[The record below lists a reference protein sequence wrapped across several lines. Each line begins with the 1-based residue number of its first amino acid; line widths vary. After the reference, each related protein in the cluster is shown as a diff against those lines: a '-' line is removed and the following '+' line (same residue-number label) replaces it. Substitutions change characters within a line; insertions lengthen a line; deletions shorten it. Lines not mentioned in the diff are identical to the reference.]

1 MILSSLFEHRASL
14 ENPAISWSDP
24 NAFSDTLGISHDT
37 DAGVAVTHRKAISL
51 AAYWAAVKMISGDV
65 SKLPLEVF
73 LRDGEDRKAD
83 HKHPV
88 YDRINLGGMA
98 NEEVSALRFWRRFMA
113 SALVYENA
121 YAWCRFDNG
130 GRLVGLYNLLP
141 DRTTVAKIRGQL
153 WVLTEVSG
161 PGGSSKVEP
170 LPYSDCLHV
179 EGLCINNLV
188 GEDMV
193 YQARED
199 IAQALAA
206 RSFTARFFKNGAHI
220 GGVLHVPPGT
230 TPKAKAKVEKGLETK
245 FGSADNAF
253 KTMVLRD
260 GFKWFATMAK
270 PQEAQLAELDEQQ
283 ARNAAR
289 RFLMRPSK
297 LGVQDSTSY
306 NSLEQDRRDYQDT
319 TLSYWLVAIKS
330 ECNTKLLSEEDRTGR
345 FIDYNINALAWADAA
360 TVATIGYQ
368 GVAAGVLEANEVRR
382 WWNLPP
388 REEQAAGAVDVQQ
401 QALNGA
407 QIASLV
413 QIVSAVTAG
422 QLPVDSARPMIGA
435 SFPTLPESVID
446 DIVGPLAEF
455 VAAMPE
461 PQPDAQPQRSADAA
475 AENLRAA
482 LRRVSSRLAVRATRL
497 AKQPTEFLR
506 WLDNLKSEREACER
520 ITAIPVQLA
529 KAAGIVGPDE
539 DPLGQLLTEYH
550 RALDAV
556 ASSATADQL
565 AGEVAAVLDQLDKS
579 HTTQGVTHASNL

>member
-14 ENPAISWSDP
+14 ENPAVSWSDP

-37 DAGVAVTHRKAISL
+37 DAGVTVTHRKAISL
-51 AAYWAAVKMISGDV
+51 APFWAAVKMISGDV

-73 LRDGEDRKAD
+73 SREGEDRQPDYD
-83 HKHPV
+83 HPA

-98 NEEVSALRFWRRFMA
+98 NEEVSALRFWRRFVV

-121 YAWCRFDNG
+121 YAWCQFDNG
-130 GRLVGLYNLLP
+130 GRLLGLYNLLP

-161 PGGSSKVEP
+161 PGGQSKVEP
-170 LPYSDCLHV
+170 RRYSECLHI
-179 EGLCINNLV
+179 EGLCLNNLA

-193 YQARED
+193 YHARED

-206 RSFTARFFKNGAHI
+206 RRFTARFFKNGAHI

-289 RFLMRPSK
+289 RFLLRPSK
-297 LGVQDSTSY
+297 LGIQDSTSY
-306 NSLEQDRRDYQDT
+306 NSLEQDRKDYYDT
-319 TLSYWLVAIKS
+319 ALSYWLVAIKS
-330 ECNTKLLSEEDRTGR
+330 ECNTKLLSEEDRQTRRR
-345 FIDYNINALAWADAA
+345 FIDYNINALAWADVSI
-360 TVATIGYQ
+360 VATIGYQ
-368 GVAAGVLEANEVRR
+368 GVAAGVLDADEVRR

-388 REEQAAGAVDVQQ
+388 RDGQSAAATTTDVQQ

-413 QIVSAVTAG
+413 QIVSVVTSG
-422 QLPVDSARPMIGA
+422 QLQVDSARPMIQA
-435 SFPTLPESVID
+435 SFPTLSESIID
-446 DIVGPLAEF
+446 EIVGPLAEF
-455 VAAMPE
+455 TPAAPGNPVE
-461 PQPDAQPQRSADAA
+461 SFQKAA
-475 AENLRAA
+475 AENLRGA
-482 LRRVSSRLAVRATRL
+482 LRRVANRLSARATKAAKNPNAFITWLDHVESERAGCEEITSVAVR
-497 AKQPTEFLR
+497 
-506 WLDNLKSEREACER
+506 
-520 ITAIPVQLA
+520 LA
-529 KAAGIVGPDE
+529 KAAGIVAAAD
-539 DPLGQLLTEYH
+539 DPLGDLLNRYH
-550 RALDAV
+550 AALDAV
-556 ASSATADQL
+556 ASRATAHQL
-565 AGEVAAVLDQLDKS
+565 VGEVAAALAQLEKS
-579 HTTQGVTHASNL
+579 HTTQGVAHEH